1 MRDAGEPP
9 AQVARRLGAPV
20 GFVLDAAGE
29 LSGGWGLA
37 ETFDAADL
45 ALLRDVLGPAL
56 GSDGRPAAIQNI
68 LDHPVLARSGLH
80 TKRGLQFL
88 AAEPSGAGPALCV
101 ADYRPRAWPEA
112 DRRLLAAWAK
122 ALGRGDAALDSRTG
136 VYSEPMFRELCDA
149 ETGDGRARALILC
162 ELATFDEVTRER
174 GEDTASR
181 LLGRLAAIVR
191 SRTRDYD
198 LLGRLSGGRLALW
211 LAATPSGLEGVERK
225 IGEALASDF
234 RFPVKLAAVA
244 APGRFDDALASAQA
258 RLAATRRPRG
268 APKGASWEQRH
279 QRLVLL
285 HRVALRLFSGSAFH
299 EALGEAGEVVLALAG
314 ARRLAIHRI
323 ETPGAAVELLR
334 RGGRKP
340 EDARL
345 EAEAQE
351 EAEGGAAAWRGA
363 GGLGWLSVPV
373 PTWRKGGPPIGL
385 LSVGYDDDAAPEAE
399 VLELLAEVAVLLR
412 NAFSA
417 QRHLREQKLL
427 AAVTEQSADPV
438 ILTDLQ
444 GRVTAW
450 SRGAETLFGWTVQE
464 AVGKKIRD
472 LFVPDDQREGVA
484 RLDAEA
490 LDKGVARSEDSVRVA
505 KDGRR
510 IPIAATV
517 TLVRDEEGGP
527 FGMVRILRDM
537 TRAKELARLKAEFV
551 TLVTHELRTPMTS
564 IWGFAETLQE
574 YGTQIPA
581 EDSKRYLGIIV
592 REAKRLS
599 RLVTEFLDASKLES
613 GHLAL
618 KPKPTDLKALALRVA
633 GVFEG
638 QRADVVF
645 AVDVADGLPL
655 VQADE
660 DQIERVLVNL
670 CGNAVKYSPK
680 GGTITLGA
688 HRAGAR
694 IEVSVNDQGPGM
706 AAETRSRLFQK
717 FYRANDTVAAKT
729 PGTGLGL
736 YIAKTIVEA
745 HGGAIR
751 VESEPGQGTRMV
763 FNLPLS

>member
-1 MRDAGEPP
+1 MKGAGEPP
-9 AQVARRLGAPV
+9 AQAARRLGAPV
-20 GFVLDAAGE
+20 AFVLDASGE
-29 LSGGWGLA
+29 LTGGWGLS
-37 ETFDAADL
+37 ESFDAVEL
-45 ALLRDVLGPAL
+45 TLLRDVLGPAL
-56 GSDGRPAAIQNI
+56 GSEGKPAAIRNV

-88 AAEPSGAGPALCV
+88 AAEPSGAGHALCV
-101 ADYRPRAWPEA
+101 ADYRPRSWAEP
-112 DRRLLAAWAK
+112 DRRILAAWARV
-122 ALGRGDAALDSRTG
+122 LGKGDAALDAPTG
-136 VYSEPMFRELCDA
+136 VYAETMFRELCEA
-149 ETGDGRARALILC
+149 ETADGRPRALILC
-162 ELATFDEVTRER
+162 ELATYDEVSRDR
-174 GEDTASR
+174 GEETAGK
-181 LLGRLAAIVR
+181 LLGRLAALVR

-198 LLGRLSGGRLALW
+198 LLGRLSGGKLGLW

-225 IGEALASDF
+225 IGEALSSDF
-234 RFPVKLAAVA
+234 RFPVRLAAVA

-258 RLAATRRPRG
+258 RLGASPRPRG
-268 APKGASWEQRH
+268 TPKSATWEQRH

-299 EALGEAGEVVLALAG
+299 ESLSEAGDVVLALAG

-323 ETPGAAVELLR
+323 EPPGAVVELLR
-334 RGGRKP
+334 RGGRNP

-345 EAEAQE
+345 EYAALE
-351 EAEGGAAAWRGA
+351 EARGGAYAWKGA
-363 GGLGWLSVPV
+363 GGLGWLAVPV
-373 PTWRKGGPPIGL
+373 PAWAKGGAVSGIL
-385 LSVGYDDDAAPEAE
+385 AVGYDDETVPEAE
-399 VLELLAEVAVLLR
+399 IRELLAEVAVLLR

-417 QRHLREQKLL
+417 QRHLREQRLL

-444 GRVTAW
+444 GRVNAW

-464 AVGKKIRD
+464 ALGKKIRE
-472 LFVPDDQREGVA
+472 LHVPEDQSEAVA
-484 RLDAEA
+484 RLDGEA
-490 LDKGVARSEDSVRVA
+490 LEKGVARSEDSVAVA

-510 IPIAATV
+510 IPVAATV
-517 TLVRDEEGGP
+517 TLVRDGEGGA

-537 TRAKELARLKAEFV
+537 TRAKELERLKSEFV

-574 YGTQIPA
+574 YGAQIPA

-599 RLVTEFLDASKLES
+599 RLVTDFLDASKLES
-613 GHLAL
+613 GYIAL
-618 KPKPTDLKALALRVA
+618 KPKPADFKALAQRVA
-633 GVFEG
+633 SVFEG
-638 QRADVVF
+638 QRADVTF
-645 AVDVADGLPL
+645 ALDIADGLPPA
-655 VQADE
+655 QIDE

-688 HRAGAR
+688 RPVDGK
-694 IEVSVNDQGPGM
+694 IEVSVHDQGPGM

-717 FYRANDTVAAKT
+717 FYRANDAVAAKT

-745 HGGAIR
+745 HGGSIR

-763 FNLPLS
+763 FDLPLS